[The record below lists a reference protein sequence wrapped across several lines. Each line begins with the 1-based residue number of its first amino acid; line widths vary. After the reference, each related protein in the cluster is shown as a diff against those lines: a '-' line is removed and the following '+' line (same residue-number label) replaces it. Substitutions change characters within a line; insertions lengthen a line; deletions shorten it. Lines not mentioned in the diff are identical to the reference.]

1 MQLLFH
7 FKTIYRIKC
16 NANELCARSL
26 EINKEINQTSTSNE
40 RYERKKNG
48 WSLDASD
55 VVVDDDAECLLLLW
69 VAVVGY
75 FFPVFVCV
83 LFCYCH
89 FCWCWYCSCFCC
101 INSCSCRL
109 FYIFDI
115 DDAVVNAV
123 AIIGGYGAW
132 TMIITKQFMSS
143 AGLCCHFLWW
153 MHIIYFL
160 SNRYLLGFCVCVCV
174 YAFKYTWR
182 MLELSKSVTH
192 PMLIIAA
199 FAYYVVHCQSLM
211 F

>member
-1 MQLLFH
+1 MQRKWAVCSFAGNQQRNKPNVNLKWKIWEGKKWLVGWCFWCCCWWWCWMFIVVMGCCCWLF
-7 FKTIYRIKC
+7 F
-16 NANELCARSL
+16 S
-26 EINKEINQTSTSNE
+26 
-40 RYERKKNG
+40 
-48 WSLDASD
+48 
-55 VVVDDDAECLLLLW
+55 
-69 VAVVGY
+69 
-75 FFPVFVCV
+75 VFVFV

-160 SNRYLLGFCVCVCV
+160 SNRYLLSFCVCV